1 MICANILLK
10 EDAEDESKENDENL
24 EEDKEKLVQTLYNPR
39 AFFAFMNLFYN
50 MCKHKKNT

>member
-39 AFFAFMNLFYN
+39 AFFAFMNIN
-50 MCKHKKNT
+50 